1 MNENKDEFD
10 KSDDESN
17 KWDLILASI
26 FTILLVFGLLIS
38 GIVLFKM
45 TN

>member
-1 MNENKDEFD
+1 MNENKDDFD
-10 KSDDESN
+10 KNDDESN